1 MTIKD
6 RIKSLSAALVSAAAV
21 LTGLVSCDNAIYD
34 FEGDCE
40 RHYLVRFKFDY
51 NMNSADAF
59 ASEVNAV
66 TLHLIDGDGKVVWQK
81 SESGTELAREGYMM
95 EVDINPGTYSL
106 LAWCSSAEP
115 STFELNNEGHRESLR
130 ARFNRDIHDDGNHHI
145 STELDR
151 LYHGHVADVEFPA
164 DEGGT
169 YVFLVPLKK
178 DTNHL
183 TVALQQ
189 LSGEPID
196 KDLVKFEITDDN
208 AHLNWDN
215 EPIHGEPVT
224 YHEWHKETVKADLS
238 ARSADNQTFG
248 GVIADLTVS
257 RLMKAHSP
265 NAKLKV
271 YRTDNG
277 ETIASI
283 RLIDALLLVKGEYN
297 RRWDDQEFLDRKD
310 DYNLIFFLDENH
322 KWLSGM
328 IQIESWRVVYS
339 EEKLD

>member
-1 MTIKD
+1 MAKT
-6 RIKSLSAALVSAAAV
+6 LVAALAV
-21 LTGLVSCDNAIYD
+21 VTSLASCDHAIYD
-34 FEGDCE
+34 YEGDCDS
-40 RHYLVRFKFDY
+40 HYFVRFKFDY

-66 TLHLIDGDGKVVWQK
+66 TLHLIDSNGKVVWQK
-81 SESGTELAREGYMM
+81 TESGEKLTQEGYMM
-95 EVDINPGTYSL
+95 EVDIAPDTYSL
-106 LAWCSSAEP
+106 LAWCSSENP
-115 STFELNNEGHRESLR
+115 TTFEINNEGQRESLR
-130 ARFNRDIHDDGNHHI
+130 TRFNRNVHEDGSHHI
-145 STELDR
+145 EGENDLDR
-151 LYHGHVADVEFPA
+151 LYHGYKADVEFPA
-164 DEGGT
+164 GDGED
-169 YVFLVPLKK
+169 YVYLLPLKK

-196 KDLVKFEITDDN
+196 KNIVKFEITDDN
-208 AHLNWDN
+208 AHLDWDN

-224 YHEWHKETVKADLS
+224 YHEWHKETVEADLGT
-238 ARSADNQTFG
+238 RSVDNQKFG

-271 YRTDNG
+271 YRTDTG
-277 ETIASI
+277 EVIVSI

-297 RRWDDQEFLDRKD
+297 KHWDDQEFLDRKD

-322 KWLSGM
+322 RWLDGL
-328 IQIESWRVVYS
+328 IQIESWRVVYQEHS
-339 EEKLD
+339 LGDN